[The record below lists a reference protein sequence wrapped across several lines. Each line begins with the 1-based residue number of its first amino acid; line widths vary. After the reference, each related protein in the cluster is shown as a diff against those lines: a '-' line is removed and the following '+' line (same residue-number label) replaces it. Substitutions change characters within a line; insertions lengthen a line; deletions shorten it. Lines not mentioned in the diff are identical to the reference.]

1 MPNVILNGGHVV
13 QEVTEALVDAAQ
25 LIARLQ
31 VLSPVK
37 ELLWLKIVR
46 QFAIHAKVSPL
57 SIIFRNLSSPFISK
71 CKIIHRLANIPIEF
85 SVAITMATTSKNST
99 EKTTETTTTEA
110 TTTPPP
116 APTTPPST
124 ATESTT
130 TASSEISTRTSTT
143 KLTTSSAARGIQ
155 GHPCVGLIIAILL
168 APIVLYKK

>member
-1 MPNVILNGGHVV
+1 MPRYHLY
-13 QEVTEALVDAAQ
+13 QSYLETYL
-25 LIARLQ
+25 
-31 VLSPVK
+31 
-37 ELLWLKIVR
+37 
-46 QFAIHAKVSPL
+46 
-57 SIIFRNLSSPFISK
+57 ISK